1 MLKRWIGYLLA
12 VTCCLVFYW
21 AHGQWMSYMILLAL
35 LGLPAVSLL
44 ISLPAMIKTRLE
56 CGLPDRITMEQE
68 ASAEIAPQGPKVF
81 PPWRVKARISH
92 NFTGLR
98 RSLLPGQML
107 PAQHCGQI
115 RVTVKYARV
124 YDHLG
129 LFFLKKP
136 MPKEHTIT
144 VLPLPQRPARIPDT
158 SSCAGVRL
166 CPRPGGGFAENHDL
180 RLYRPGDD
188 LRQIHWKM
196 TAKTGKIILREA
208 LQTLHSPMVLRLDV
222 TGAPE
227 ELDRKMGELLYL
239 SRHLLQKGFPHAV
252 QAWTAEGLISL
263 SVSDEESLLHAMDQL
278 LSIGQ
283 ANSNQVLSYPADG
296 DWWHYIGGD
305 SHEKA

>member
-68 ASAEIAPQGPKVF
+68 ASAAIAPQGPKVF

-98 RSLLPGQML
+98 RSLLPGHML

-158 SSCAGVRL
+158 SSCPGVRL
-166 CPRPGGGFAENHDL
+166 YPRPAGGFADRMDTVKH
-180 RLYRPGDD
+180 
-188 LRQIHWKM
+188 I
-196 TAKTGKIILREA
+196 ATGK
-208 LQTLHSPMVLRLDV
+208 QQRLCGYKCFSVRQYD
-222 TGAPE
+222 TPG
-227 ELDRKMGELLYL
+227 MGEATAAFEI
-239 SRHLLQKGFPHAV
+239 GFDHF
-252 QAWTAEGLISL
+252 QFNIHKSTSL
-263 SVSDEESLLHAMDQL
+263 FT
-278 LSIGQ
+278 
-283 ANSNQVLSYPADG
+283 
-296 DWWHYIGGD
+296 
-305 SHEKA
+305 